1 MPAHTHFVRKVHL
14 AKVIAPAD
22 RPVQDLARQGAH
34 ECLGRGDALE
44 GRAWLARHL
53 GRGHIEGGIV
63 GHDDKIPAGRPLV
76 DAGMALPVL
85 SHNPTILGG
94 WALRVVAT
102 DPWDLVMPGVEALGR
117 AGILVDVLPAGLDDR
132 ALAEGARNAD
142 VLLVGIR
149 PLNRQVIE
157 RLPAVRLLVRC
168 GTGFDI
174 IDVAAATERGI
185 RIANVPDYCV
195 DEVAD
200 HTLLLLLA
208 AVRRV
213 RQFALSWELDG
224 RWEKLDYPDV
234 HRLRGR
240 TLGLV
245 GFGRVASEVARR
257 ARSFDLRLIAAAPR
271 LDPRRLSTMGVEAVE
286 LDDLMRRSDIIS
298 LHCPLTPSTIGLL
311 NDVAFSR
318 MRPGVVIVNTSRGP
332 LIDLGALE
340 RALDAGVVAAA
351 GLDVVE
357 GEPEPVAARRL
368 LDRRNVLVTPH
379 VAWYSREALSDLGSS
394 VADEVLRYDHGK
406 PPRSLVNPEVMHMG
420 ALAGEGHT

>member
-1 MPAHTHFVRKVHL
+1 VRL
-14 AKVIAPAD
+14 F
-22 RPVQDLARQGAH
+22 
-34 ECLGRGDALE
+34 
-44 GRAWLARHL
+44 
-53 GRGHIEGGIV
+53 
-63 GHDDKIPAGRPLV
+63 
-76 DAGMALPVL
+76 DAGIIGQYCL
-85 SHNPTILGG
+85 TIQQSWGG
-94 WALRVVAT
+94 MALRVVAT
-102 DPWDLVMPGVEALGR
+102 DPWDLVMPAVEALGR
-117 AGILVDVLPAGLDDR
+117 AGIRVDVLPAGLDDR
-132 ALAEGARNAD
+132 ALAQAARDAE

-149 PLNRQVIE
+149 QLNRQVIE
-157 RLPAVRLLVRC
+157 RLPAARLLVRC

-174 IDVAAATERGI
+174 LDVAAATERGI
-185 RIANVPDYCV
+185 RIANVPDYCI

-200 HTLLLLLA
+200 HTFLLLLA

-257 ARSFDLRLIAAAPR
+257 ARAFELRVIAASPR
-271 LDPRRLSTMGVEAVE
+271 LDPARLSTTGVEAVE
-286 LDDLMRRSDIIS
+286 FDDLIRRSDIIS

-311 NDVAFSR
+311 DDVAFSR
-318 MRPGVVIVNTSRGP
+318 MRPGVLIVNTSRGP

-357 GEPEPVAARRL
+357 GEPEPMAARSL

-379 VAWYSREALSDLGSS
+379 VAWYSREALIDLGSS
-394 VADEVLRYDHGK
+394 VADEVLRYAQGR
-406 PPRSLVNPEVMHMG
+406 PPRSLVNPEVMAMG
-420 ALAGEGHT
+420 ALAGEGHP